1 MKLIDAKKFAAEID
15 DQMPELDLH
24 LTRPEF
30 FDVQIDQ
37 FLFKCSAEKA
47 PRAKII
53 TGIGTGVLRDRVK
66 EFFSRHNLVA
76 AIVEQPGS
84 IIVILQ

>member
-37 FLFKCSAEKA
+37 FIFSCSQNNVS
-47 PRAKII
+47 RVKII
-53 TGIGTGVLRDRVK
+53 TGIGTGALHDQAEYFLK
-66 EFFSRHNLVA
+66 NHPLVTD
-76 AIVEQPGS
+76 IVEQPGS
-84 IIVILQ
+84 IVVIL